1 VNKIDIPDDFEA
13 FLENKKAEELARQ
26 QRLAKV
32 KITSGAELMQK
43 HFEEPKYLWDSVLP
57 DAGLAVMAASKASGK
72 TMILLQL
79 ADAISKGRDFLGL
92 PTRLTK
98 TLFIELELS
107 ERRTQQRLLK
117 MGIVPDSMLHFAF
130 RWTAGDEGLKTIA
143 DAVKENGFGLVI
155 VDVLQMLWPMDA
167 DQNSYQDTYSVLS
180 PLRQL
185 ANELGVMILL
195 VTHRRKMETADYLDG
210 VIGSVGIAANSD
222 VIFSLIRTRGEDEAL
237 LYIDG
242 NDIESKKIALRF
254 DTDPLGFS
262 LSTASPEEIGL
273 TPERREII
281 EAIRNLGGTA
291 KPSQIAPIIGKDEKA
306 VSYLCRKL
314 CDAGIIV
321 KTQFGMYSSV
331 KTPREPRE
339 VHEMTDTNETPR
351 EVHEPREVIDSIE
364 TSRTSRTS
372 WATLARSG
380 NTWDTGNSTFRGN
393 VPIDE
398 ELF

>member
-1 VNKIDIPDDFEA
+1 MMETRILDPFEEKILQA
-13 FLENKKAEELARQ
+13 SEEKRKRNE
-26 QRLAKV
+26 RLAKV

-79 ADAISKGRDFLGL
+79 ADAISKGRNFLGL
-92 PTRLTK
+92 PTKLTK
-98 TLFIELELS
+98 ALFIELELS

-117 MGIVPDSMLHFAF
+117 MGIVPDNMLHFAF

-143 DAVKENGFGLVI
+143 DAVKENQYGLVI

-167 DQNSYQDTYSVLS
+167 DANSYQDVYSVLS
-180 PLRQL
+180 PFRQM
-185 ANELGVMILL
+185 ANDLGVMIVL
-195 VTHRRKMETADYLDG
+195 VTHRRKAETADYLDG
-210 VIGSVGIAANSD
+210 VIGSVGIQANSD
-222 VIFSLIRTRGEDEAL
+222 VIFSLIRTRGENEAI

-242 NDIESKKIALRF
+242 NDIESAKIALRF
-254 DTDPLGFS
+254 DSDPLGFS
-262 LSTASPEEIGL
+262 LSSASPEEIRQ
-273 TPERREII
+273 TPERREIMD
-281 EAIRNLGGTA
+281 AIRQLGGAA

-314 CDAGIIV
+314 CEAGIIV
-321 KTQFGMYSSV
+321 KTQFGMYSLV

-339 VHEMTDTNETPR
+339 VHEMTDTNETPH
-351 EVHEPREVIDSIE
+351 EVHEPREVIDSDE

-372 WATLARSG
+372 RTTLG
-380 NTWDTGNSTFRGN
+380 KDVF
-393 VPIDE
+393 IDE